1 MNIKKYYRITKI
13 TFYKLSRSMRPIKY
27 KIKAR
32 IAQHRLAIRLIINST
47 PLNFIT
53 IASILPFFLGFYDFI
68 NQNQQLKKILFQK
81 KIPAFSI
88 PTESLNWDTFHYF
101 NDTKKDFL
109 VGIENVHWSPNSLF
123 LTKNVHTELFDQEY
137 FIASFNN
144 TSDSPFMTP
153 GSFLGDHVRSDIDHK
168 SETFVNNENFL
179 SLQNFGLNKF
189 YLNSLNKQPVVS
201 FLQTF
206 YLNLDEVPLK
216 LDNLNSYY
224 TFSTVHNNGGFNNHE
239 QNSLTILPFHENFWN
254 ENRNRGFQNFSFSK
268 KTNYIDLLL
277 QLDLLHNKQIPA
289 VSQLNISNVSNK
301 IKGLDSGS
309 FSHVDV
315 RVRKSE
321 AFTNSFAF
329 PNIKETQ
336 TSCFLQKLQYKTQ
349 SSLESSF
356 FPLTDKNSF
365 QKNDK
370 NSLDSLNNL
379 EALVLDLENVLQ
391 KQGFSSLR
399 RMSGY
404 SYPDMNSKQVE
415 SFLVHNLFYYLPKN
429 LGFCDTTQNGLK
441 IIFPTN
447 PAFIK
452 QYSFSNPKIP
462 TKFSIYTGLVNFKD
476 FDTKDT
482 LYKNV
487 AVFLESKNGLDWQLK
502 ESLLREGDIK
512 EIQQENSPTAR
523 IPVAKESALGG
534 SANGVINTQVLAPV
548 ALNVNSLSTSVPLQ
562 NYRFYLQNYL
572 SPINPL
578 TQSSLITTKS
588 DLKIDNSRN
597 LLFSREDIIIPFLNE
612 NEWKKIYN
620 QNKISQEFSSD
631 YKVNSI
637 SLPIS
642 EISLPNSKYNY
653 ARLNYTLNSTLD
665 YFYSPQI
672 FITKTHPLSSIH
684 GEFFNETFSP
694 VNYKKLISIFSKPQF
709 LEKTFSD
716 NWEPLSF
723 GSWLLISQIGFAYL
737 FFNFVKSL
745 ISDYFSELIGFILDF
760 GLAVGIFDPNLKE
773 EIEIVTGLRDKGFR
787 IISKTKKKFQDIA
800 GIKTLLPEIA
810 EIVWFLRNSGK
821 DFAES
826 KNFPRGILLI
836 GPPGTGKTVLVQAL
850 AGEAK
855 VPAITVSGSSL
866 VAPGES
872 GALKLEMCFQ
882 EARQLAPCIVFI
894 DEIDSLAEKRKGVM
908 QNPMG
913 GDEILSVLEPMNA
926 SLDFE
931 TLGTDALASGSLGA
945 NAPALGDKAQTS
957 FFKKTDQIASLT
969 TNSTSSNKIAL
980 EIQIQFQAQEISQHK
995 KLTLLMQLLIELDGI
1010 QGRKGVV
1017 VIGATNRP
1025 ELLDPAILRPG
1036 RFDKIL
1042 ELGLPNYKKRLD
1054 IFKLY
1059 GRRLGYDQNIS
1070 WEYLAKRTVGFSAA
1084 DLASIMNQSSLNVI
1098 LNDKKIEHTLETIE
1112 HGIDRIT
1119 TSEIEKT
1126 NTKVPPI
1133 FVNRIAYYQ
1142 AGKILLTTVL
1152 EHHPPTFISYLWP
1165 RRQNRRYLQILKNLQ
1180 KYFFRFARRSEL
1192 EHRIVGCYGGKAAE
1206 ILFLKNSPGNVSS
1219 FGLEDLSFA
1228 FVLSCF
1234 TIEKWYLYSK
1244 STLINQLTQI
1254 ILNKN
1259 SKELT
1264 PEKIELFKEFAYSME
1279 LPPHLLYLDET
1290 DLPIYPFS
1298 QNFFS
1303 NAWWQHQISQQ
1314 FEFVE
1319 GNFADW
1325 YRLYL
1330 PNPEETER
1338 NIDWSPPDE
1347 FYHGNVLNIPANKES
1362 SITWNDLH
1370 SIARDYQ
1377 VHAFILQSFNKALAL
1392 VDENREFL
1400 DKLVVELL
1408 KREVLRQSDIEKL
1421 ASSYIPV
1428 TKETIQKSSIQD
1440 ISSIKIVNNSFGQL
1454 SRRKMKNWIDFKD
1467 FEN

>member
-13 TFYKLSRSMRPIKY
+13 TFYKLSRSMRPIKS
-27 KIKAR
+27 KIKSR
-32 IAQHRLAIRLIINST
+32 IDQHRLAIRLIINST

-81 KIPAFSI
+81 NIPGFSI

-101 NDTKKDFL
+101 KDTKKDFL
-109 VGIENVHWSPNSLF
+109 VGIENVQWSPNSLF

-144 TSDSPFMTP
+144 TNDSQFMAP
-153 GSFLGDHVRSDIDHK
+153 DSVLGDHVRSDTDHK
-168 SETFVNNENFL
+168 SFTFVNKENFL

-224 TFSTVHNNGGFNNHE
+224 TFSTVHNNAGFSNPEH
-239 QNSLTILPFHENFWN
+239 NSLTILPFHETFWN
-254 ENRNRGFQNFSFSK
+254 ENTNRGFHNFSFSE
-268 KTNYIDLLL
+268 KTNAHYIDLLL
-277 QLDLLHNKQIPA
+277 QLDIFHNKQIPA
-289 VSQLNISNVSNK
+289 VSQFNFSNVSNK

-309 FSHVDV
+309 FSHVDLP
-315 RVRKSE
+315 VRKSQ

-356 FPLTDKNSF
+356 FPLNEKNNL
-365 QKNDK
+365 QQNDI
-370 NSLDSLNNL
+370 NYLDSLNNL
-379 EALVLDLENVLQ
+379 EELVLDLENVLQ
-391 KQGFSSLR
+391 EQDFSSLR

-404 SYPDMNSKQVE
+404 SYPDMNSKEVK
-415 SFLVHNLFYYLPKN
+415 SFLVHNLFSYLPKN
-429 LGFCDTTQNGLK
+429 LGFCHTTQNGLK
-441 IIFPTN
+441 IIFPAN

-462 TKFSIYTGLVNFKD
+462 TKFSISIYTGLVNFKD

-482 LYKNV
+482 LYNNL
-487 AVFLESKNGLDWQLK
+487 AVFLDSKNGLDWQLK

-512 EIQQENSPTAR
+512 EIQ
-523 IPVAKESALGG
+523 
-534 SANGVINTQVLAPV
+534 
-548 ALNVNSLSTSVPLQ
+548 
-562 NYRFYLQNYL
+562 NYRFYLENYL

-597 LLFSREDIIIPFLNE
+597 IFFSQDDIIIPFLNE

-620 QNKISQEFSSD
+620 QNKISQESSSD

-637 SLPIS
+637 SLPVS

-653 ARLNYTLNSTLD
+653 ARLNYNLNSTLD

-672 FITKTHPLSSIH
+672 FITKTHPLSSSH

-694 VNYKKLISIFSKPQF
+694 VNYKKLISIFSQPQF

-737 FFNFVKSL
+737 FFNFVKSI
-745 ISDYFSELIGFILDF
+745 ISDYFSELIGFIVDF
-760 GLAVGIFDPNLKE
+760 GLAVGIFDANLKE
-773 EIEIVTGLRDKGFR
+773 EIEIATGLRDKGFR

-800 GIKTLLPEIA
+800 GINTLLPEIA

-826 KNFPRGILLI
+826 KNFPRGLLLI

-855 VPAITVSGSSL
+855 VPAITLSGSSL

-872 GALKLEMCFQ
+872 GALKLEILFQ

-926 SLDFE
+926 SLDFG
-931 TLGTDALASGSLGA
+931 TLGTDALASGTLGA
-945 NAPALGDKAQTS
+945 NSPALVHKAQTS

-969 TNSTSSNKIAL
+969 TNSTEFGEDKNSTSSNKIAL
-980 EIQIQFQAQEISQHK
+980 EIKQQLQAQEKSQQQ

-1042 ELGLPNYKKRLD
+1042 ELGLPSYKKRLD

-1059 GRRLGYDQNIS
+1059 GRRLGYDENIS
-1070 WEYLAKRTVGFSAA
+1070 WEYLAKRTVGFTPA
-1084 DLASIMNQSSLNVI
+1084 DLASIMNQSSLKVI
-1098 LNDKKIEHTLETIE
+1098 LNDKTIEHNLETIE

-1126 NTKVPPI
+1126 NNKVPTI
-1133 FVNRIAYYQ
+1133 FLNRIAYYQ
-1142 AGKILLTTVL
+1142 AGKILLSTVL

-1165 RRQNRRYLQILKNLQ
+1165 RRQNRRSLQILTNLQ
-1180 KYFFRFARRSEL
+1180 KYFFQFARRSEL

-1206 ILFLKNSPGNVSS
+1206 ILLLQNSPVNVSS

-1254 ILNKN
+1254 ISNKN
-1259 SKELT
+1259 SKELI
-1264 PEKIELFKEFAYSME
+1264 PEKIELFKELAYSME
-1279 LPPHLLYLDET
+1279 LSPHLLYSHET
-1290 DLPIYPFS
+1290 DLPTYPFS

-1303 NAWWQHQISQQ
+1303 NTWWQLEISQQ
-1314 FEFVE
+1314 LEFVE
-1319 GNFADW
+1319 RNFADW

-1330 PNPEETER
+1330 PNPEETEK
-1338 NIDWSPPDE
+1338 NIEWSPPDE
-1347 FYHGNVLNIPANKES
+1347 FYHGNVLNKQVNKNS

-1370 SIARDYQ
+1370 NIARDYQ

-1421 ASSYIPV
+1421 ASSFIPV
-1428 TKETIQKSSIQD
+1428 TKQTIQKSSIQD
-1440 ISSIKIVNNSFGQL
+1440 ISAIKIVNNSFGQM
-1454 SRRKMKNWIDFKD
+1454 SRRKIKNWIDFKD